1 MLDEGSLIWAQSDS
15 DCVIRSGRP
24 KQSPSPRSRSRSRSR
39 DRSRSRGR
47 NSARTLRRRG
57 RSGSQSH
64 ARSRRRS
71 RDRSRSRERRSRCS
85 RSRDRGHHT
94 DRPARGSWDRGHR
107 TRKRRKRGDSTA
119 SNRGRERQ
127 EERKRTG
134 PSPVEKAAQPRGALE
149 PAQQEEV
156 SVELRIEDAVSR
168 QIDACDP
175 ARTLPG
181 ADFHHVLT
189 EVTNIVLGVMI
200 GGARTTLDEEDR
212 DFIRARVRTMVRPGP
227 GASEAMV
234 VTEEPS
240 RQSGSQQAPTLLQRL
255 DQVVCRLDGERVG
268 GVVRECLPAV
278 DEASNAE
285 NDGQRSS
292 KPQHVVHVV
301 VNPPDNRLIAVLKD
315 DCHLQRTAGC
325 DGLVCRRMRTTST
338 DSSDRSVQGLKR
350 KVTHLLTYLGRV
362 VAV

>member
-85 RSRDRGHHT
+85 RSRDRGHHR

-301 VNPPDNRLIAVLKD
+301 VNPPDNRLIVVLKD

>member
-71 RDRSRSRERRSRCS
+71 RDRSRSRVGERRSRCS
-85 RSRDRGHHT
+85 RSRDRGHHR

-255 DQVVCRLDGERVG
+255 DQVVCRLDGVIGE
-268 GVVRECLPAV
+268 L
-278 DEASNAE
+278 DEAL
-285 NDGQRSS
+285 
-292 KPQHVVHVV
+292 PVV
-301 VNPPDNRLIAVLKD
+301 VVPVFEVGIEDVYAV
-315 DCHLQRTAGC
+315 
-325 DGLVCRRMRTTST
+325 
-338 DSSDRSVQGLKR
+338 
-350 KVTHLLTYLGRV
+350 YLG
-362 VAV
+362 

>member
-85 RSRDRGHHT
+85 RSRDRGHHR

-134 PSPVEKAAQPRGALE
+134 PSPVEKAAQPRALE
-149 PAQQEEV
+149 PCQQEEV